1 MNKYLNELISK
12 IKSGEFELIETT
24 LSNKEIDSET
34 IQTTYGFVVKSK
46 NPQCFFC
53 GAEGTLQ
60 LENDKWI
67 CEACAMAMGER
78 SEG

>member
-12 IKSGEFELIETT
+12 IKSDEFELIETT

-46 NPQCFFC
+46 N
-53 GAEGTLQ
+53 LHS
-60 LENDKWI
+60 KK
-67 CEACAMAMGER
+67 
-78 SEG
+78 